1 PRGHRGPPGERGLD
15 PAGGAAVSR
24 HQPVHPGHL
33 NRRRAILLSMPNPV
47 ERVPRPHRRLRQLA
61 VAATAATVLL
71 IAVGAL
77 VRATGSGEG
86 CPGWPRCFGRWVPPF
101 TYHPG
106 VSRTNALIEYSHRF
120 TASLVFVLIALLFV
134 VAVWR
139 YRGVRR

>member
-1 PRGHRGPPGERGLD
+1 MSRDRPLRI
-15 PAGGAAVSR
+15 AAV
-24 HQPVHPGHL
+24 G
-33 NRRRAILLSMPNPV
+33 
-47 ERVPRPHRRLRQLA
+47 
-61 VAATAATVLL
+61 ATAATVVL

-120 TASLVFVLIALLFV
+120 TAFVVFLFVLALVV
-134 VAVWR
+134 VAWWR
-139 YRGVRR
+139 HRRVRRVYLPATVA